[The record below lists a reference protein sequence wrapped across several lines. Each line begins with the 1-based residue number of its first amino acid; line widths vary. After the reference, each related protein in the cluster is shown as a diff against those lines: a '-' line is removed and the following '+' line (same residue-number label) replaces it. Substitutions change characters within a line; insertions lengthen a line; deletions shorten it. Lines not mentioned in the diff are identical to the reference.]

1 MNDSINILLSN
12 AENKAKMTKEKISKH
27 CIGRELI
34 YFHRTKIWIYEKI
47 ETIFLTIQFKL
58 GRFSTDFYQ

>member
-12 AENKAKMTKEKISKH
+12 AENKAKMAEEKILKH

-34 YFHRTKIWIYEKI
+34 YFHRTKI
-47 ETIFLTIQFKL
+47 
-58 GRFSTDFYQ
+58 